1 MADNPLLAPGR
12 ELLLER
18 GYVQEGRTQ
27 TYLREVAPGITGLV
41 WFNAVIRARFV
52 NLSPNVGLRHQEL
65 TRRVVELTGLTVP
78 LPSTLMRSLYAL
90 HPTRRPPDASI
101 VIRGEDE
108 HNDAVWAWVADQLDE
123 YGEPWLREHADPD
136 RMADSL
142 RNLEAGAFSRV
153 TLPVLLWLGGAA
165 DAARHALEWGRS
177 LKVQGGPTVDY
188 DAFARRLLSE
198 IDAYPAG
205 PRN

>member
-18 GYVQEGRTQ
+18 GYVQDGRTQ

-41 WFNAVIRARFV
+41 WFNAAIRARFV
-52 NLSPNVGLRHQEL
+52 NLSPKVGLRHEEL

-78 LPSTLMRSLYAL
+78 LPWTLMQSLYAL
-90 HPTRRPPDASI
+90 HPTKRPADASI

-123 YGEPWLREHADPD
+123 YGEPWLREHAKPD

-165 DAARHALEWGRS
+165 DGARQAVEWGRS
-177 LKVQGGPTVDY
+177 LNVQGGPTIDY
-188 DAFARRLLSE
+188 DAFAHRLLAE
-198 IDAYPAG
+198 VDASPDG
-205 PRN
+205 PGG